1 VILLDTCIVSEPL
14 KPRPE
19 AKVLNWLD
27 DQVAESLYLSTIS
40 LAELLA
46 GVEALPAGR
55 RRSAL
60 SEDLSRVIDKL
71 FAGRIL
77 GFDQAAAAQ
86 FPGIVTTARKRGFTI
101 SFADAQ
107 IAAIA
112 AAHGFS
118 VATRDTGPFTTA
130 GLPVIDPWNE

>member
-1 VILLDTCIVSEPL
+1 LILLDTCVVSEPL

-19 AKVLNWLD
+19 PRVLNWLD
-27 DQVAESLYLSTIS
+27 DQAAESLYLSTVS

-46 GVEALPAGR
+46 GVSALPTGR

-60 SEDLSRVIDKL
+60 SEELSRVIDRL

-77 GFDQAAAAQ
+77 AFDQVAADQ
-86 FPGIVTTARKRGFTI
+86 FPAIVTSARKRGFTI

-112 AAHGFS
+112 AAHAFAI
-118 VATRDTGPFTTA
+118 ATRDTAPFLAA
-130 GLPVIDPWNE
+130 GVPIIDPWSE

>member
-1 VILLDTCIVSEPL
+1 LILLDTCVVSEPL
-14 KPRPE
+14 KPRPD

-27 DQVAESLYLSTIS
+27 DQAAESLYLSTVS

-46 GVEALPAGR
+46 GVAALPAGR

-60 SEDLSRVIDKL
+60 SEDLAVVIDRL
-71 FAGRIL
+71 FAERIL
-77 GFDQAAAAQ
+77 AFDRAAAAE
-86 FPGIVTTARKRGFTI
+86 FPSIVTTARKRGFTI
-101 SFADAQ
+101 LFADAQ

-112 AAHGFS
+112 AARGFS
-118 VATRDTGPFTTA
+118 VATRDTAPFITA

>member
-1 VILLDTCIVSEPL
+1 MILLDTCVVSEPL

-19 AKVLNWLD
+19 SKVLNWLD
-27 DQVAESLYLSTIS
+27 DQAAESLYLSTIS

-46 GVEALPAGR
+46 GVAALPAGR

-60 SEDLSRVIDKL
+60 SGELSRVLDRL
-71 FAGRIL
+71 FADRIL
-77 GFDQAAAAQ
+77 AFDRAAAVQ
-86 FPGIVTTARKRGFTI
+86 FPDVVASARKRGFTI

-118 VATRDTGPFTTA
+118 IATRDTGPFLAT
-130 GLPVIDPWNE
+130 GIPIIDPWNE

>member
-1 VILLDTCIVSEPL
+1 LILLDTCVVSEPL

-19 AKVLNWLD
+19 EKVLNWLD
-27 DQVAESLYLSTIS
+27 DQAAESLYLSTVGI
-40 LAELLA
+40 AELLA
-46 GVEALPAGR
+46 GVAALPAGR

-60 SEDLSRVIDKL
+60 SEGLSRVIDRL
-71 FAGRIL
+71 FADRIL
-77 GFDQAAAAQ
+77 GFDRAAAAQ
-86 FPGIVTTARKRGFTI
+86 FPGIVTAARKRGFTI

-118 VATRDTGPFTTA
+118 IATRDTGPFLATGIT
-130 GLPVIDPWNE
+130 VIDPWNE